1 MEHGIK
7 NCYYA
12 DTVMFACLARILL
25 VYPYL
30 ISTKHCGCPMA
41 RSQGFT
47 NFVTLT
53 AAVLTLIAA
62 LIGLRAVLIQ
72 TERIYNP
79 TPIPTLQIAAV
90 TEISSETPRPTE
102 SSTPTQTLEPT
113 ITDET
118 VYFVISGA
126 NAFIRKEPS
135 YNSDVLANIS
145 NITLHVR
152 GVTHDGSYYFR
163 TFAYLTPRPPLQYLE
178 RGRKTHLEVPS
189 PCNGEGI

>member
-113 ITDET
+113 ITDT
-118 VYFVISGA
+118 VAGLSLTSPPGTLSKYWRRGEKRILKSPLHAMGRGFRGGV
-126 NAFIRKEPS
+126 NA
-135 YNSDVLANIS
+135 
-145 NITLHVR
+145 
-152 GVTHDGSYYFR
+152 
-163 TFAYLTPRPPLQYLE
+163 
-178 RGRKTHLEVPS
+178 
-189 PCNGEGI
+189 